1 LFIYIQNIIKWYN
14 FVEDIV
20 TYNYQLIKQSYTLS
34 KKQFGTVRRNQ
45 MFESFTVR
53 RFDYSKWTHFRK

>member
-1 LFIYIQNIIKWYN
+1 MTLFIYIQNIIKWYN

-45 MFESFTVR
+45 MFESFTVVVKLLKV
-53 RFDYSKWTHFRK
+53 SL

>member
-20 TYNYQLIKQSYTLS
+20 TYNYQLIKQRYTLS

-45 MFESFTVR
+45 MFESFTVVVKLLKV
-53 RFDYSKWTHFRK
+53 SL